1 MRVVAA
7 SDAFSE
13 RVLVLAPFG
22 RDAALA
28 RAVLEKAGL
37 ACATC
42 PSVEELPDCF
52 DEGAGIAVL
61 AEEALT
67 RGDTRPLLRWLEDQ
81 PPWSDLPF
89 VILTSGGETHH
100 RSAQVAQLAHLL
112 QNVTLLERPLQ
123 SVTLVTAVKA
133 GLRARRRQYE
143 VRDYLVERERIVQE
157 LRLLNE
163 TLEQRVGDRTR
174 RLEGANQRLLAE
186 IEERRRT
193 EDALRQAQKMQA
205 VGQLTGGIAHDFNN
219 MLTVIGANLE
229 LLQDKLDGSA
239 GLQRMAAAAIRSV
252 DKAAKLTQ
260 QLLAFSRKQRLE
272 PRPLRVNE
280 IIAGVEDM
288 LRRTLGEAIEL
299 DKDLTADLS
308 LALADPNQLET
319 VLLNLVINARDAIEG
334 HGHVAIATR
343 NAVIDE
349 DYAARHADAMPGN
362 YVELRVSDD
371 GSGMPPDVLARAF
384 EPFFTT
390 KEVGKGSGLGLSMV
404 YGFVRQSNGHVRI
417 DSTPGEG
424 TSVRIYLPQAVSQ
437 SAVLETP
444 HPLAAAG
451 RRDRRGD
458 GAAKTILVV
467 EDNEGVREIAVSVLE
482 DSGYKVYA
490 AADAMAA
497 LEVLRRH
504 ADIDLIF
511 TDIVMPGEINGI
523 ELANIV
529 RERWPNL
536 RLVVTSG
543 YAERLAAEGLR
554 DDVEF
559 LNKPYRPLDLVAR
572 IKGSLDGATK
582 GVSVH

>member
-1 MRVVAA
+1 VVAA
-7 SDAFSE
+7 AEPFSE

-22 RDAALA
+22 RDAVLA
-28 RAVLEKAGL
+28 RGVLEKAGL
-37 ACATC
+37 ACDTC
-42 PSVEELPDCF
+42 PSVHALPDCLE
-52 DEGAGIAVL
+52 EGAGIAVL

-67 RGDTRPLLRWLEDQ
+67 RGDTRPLLRWLEEQ

-89 VILTSGGETHH
+89 VILTSGGETHQ
-100 RSAQVAQLAHLL
+100 RSAQVAQLADLL

-157 LRLLNE
+157 LRVLNE

-280 IIAGVEDM
+280 IIAGIED
-288 LRRTLGEAIEL
+288 LLCRTLGEAIEL
-299 DKDLTADLS
+299 EKDLTADLS

-319 VLLNLVINARDAIEG
+319 VVLNLVINARDAIDG
-334 HGHVAIATR
+334 HGHVTIATR
-343 NAVIDE
+343 NATIDE
-349 DYAARHADAMPGN
+349 DYADRHADAVPGN
-362 YVELRVSDD
+362 YVELCVSDD

-424 TSVRIYLPQAVSQ
+424 TSVRIHLPQAVSQ

-444 HPLAAAG
+444 HPLAAADG
-451 RRDRRGD
+451 HERRRGD
-458 GAAKTILVV
+458 GAANTILVV

-490 AADAMAA
+490 AADGMAA

-504 ADIDLIF
+504 TDIDLIF
-511 TDIVMPGEINGI
+511 TDIVMPGQINGI

-582 GVSVH
+582 GLSVH